1 MSYCNEVSNKWME
14 VRAAFFLVNFLKNHR
29 QDIDNSSVFHL
40 LDIAVSNEKFQQA
53 VKEHFSSAEQ
63 KKIQSLLDKEL
74 EADSDPEDILST
86 LWACSSLRNKLRT
99 LVEKIL
105 DDYCA
110 GIPEEQKVPEH
121 NWTEFVKLTK
131 LTPF

>member
-1 MSYCNEVSNKWME
+1 ME

-86 LWACSSLRNKLRT
+86 LGRVHLCVTSSELWSKKSLMTTVPVSRKIKKFRNPIGQNLSR
-99 LVEKIL
+99 
-105 DDYCA
+105 
-110 GIPEEQKVPEH
+110 
-121 NWTEFVKLTK
+121 
-131 LTPF
+131 

>member
-63 KKIQSLLDKEL
+63 KKSRASSIKNWKQTATRKISSVLFGRVHLCVTSSELWSKKSLMTIVPVFRKNKKFRNT
-74 EADSDPEDILST
+74 IGQNLS
-86 LWACSSLRNKLRT
+86 R
-99 LVEKIL
+99 
-105 DDYCA
+105 
-110 GIPEEQKVPEH
+110 
-121 NWTEFVKLTK
+121 
-131 LTPF
+131 